1 MGSGIYFPLS
11 ALLFSFLLVGLT
23 FFKKHIKTVETKLYS
38 LLVLSNSLGLFVELL
53 CTYASYIYDKNIVL
67 ANFILKLY
75 LTFITAW
82 VYIFT
87 IYIIYISVDNEKID
101 LKKSKIWSILI
112 FAILNVII
120 FILPIKLVVE
130 NNFTIRYT
138 TGLSVY
144 FTYFISSILIFIM
157 LIYIIKNIKNL
168 KTKKYLP
175 LLAFL
180 IVGSTSM
187 AIQMINPGML
197 LVTYMETFITSL
209 MYHTIENPDL
219 KIIEELKKNRSLT
232 SKSYI
237 EKTNFLFRMSAEV
250 RKPIENIKE
259 LNDYNIES
267 NDIKEIKE
275 NSKEIDLNIRNA
287 NFTINNVLDV
297 SSLDT
302 KNIKIVKNKYNI
314 KKLLN
319 EIYLREKRKINNIR
333 FDFNIGELPE
343 YLYGDSIRLKQVLIC
358 ILDNLIEN
366 TKEGFIEVNVN
377 SINKYDV
384 CRLIIT
390 IENSGIPLS
399 LEEINNILDNE
410 KEIDENI
417 SLEDINK
424 LINMMN
430 GSLNIKSE
438 EGNEFTISIDSII
451 VEPKKEEI
459 TNETDIL
466 FISNN
471 ERILKGLEYAF
482 EEYTTN
488 SVMSGIDAI
497 DLIKSGEN
505 YNLIIIDDEIKP
517 ISGLETLKRLRKEN
531 INIPAIIMLDEGKE
545 HIKNHYIKD
554 GFTDYILKSDIKNEI
569 KRIINKYCK

>member
-1 MGSGIYFPLS
+1 MNCILLIIVVSFFSITLNLIYFSKKHIRTRETKIFSYLLIINFIGLIIELICS
-11 ALLFSFLLVGLT
+11 YIGYNYAIDNMLAHIFTKAYLVYLMTYLFIMTLYVYSLAYLKNNDEYYKKLKIVSYVIYIICSLIALLFP
-23 FFKKHIKTVETKLYS
+23 IKTEAGFATGRSV
-38 LLVLSNSLGLFVELL
+38 GFVYVVSTL
-53 CTYASYIYDKNIVL
+53 CMM
-67 ANFILKLY
+67 
-75 LTFITAW
+75 
-82 VYIFT
+82 
-87 IYIIYISVDNEKID
+87 
-101 LKKSKIWSILI
+101 IWLI
-112 FAILNVII
+112 
-120 FILPIKLVVE
+120 P
-130 NNFTIRYT
+130 
-138 TGLSVY
+138 
-144 FTYFISSILIFIM
+144 
-157 LIYIIKNIKNL
+157 IIKNFKSISKRKIIPFICL
-168 KTKKYLP
+168 MFFMSLIAVVQKKYPNLT
-175 LLAFL
+175 L
-180 IVGSTSM
+180 ITV
-187 AIQMINPGML
+187 
-197 LVTYMETFITSL
+197 MEFFVIFI

-250 RKPIENIKE
+250 KKPIENIKE

-275 NSKEIDLNIRNA
+275 NSREIDLNIRNA

-505 YNLIIIDDEIKP
+505 YNLIIIDDEMKP

-554 GFTDYILKSDIKNEI
+554 GFIDYILKSDIKNEI
-569 KRIINKYCK
+569 KRIIDKIL